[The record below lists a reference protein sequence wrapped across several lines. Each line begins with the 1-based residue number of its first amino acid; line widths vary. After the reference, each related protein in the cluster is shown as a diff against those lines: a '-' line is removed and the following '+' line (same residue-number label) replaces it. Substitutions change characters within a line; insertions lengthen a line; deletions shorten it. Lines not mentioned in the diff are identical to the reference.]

1 MMLGWLWV
9 QCVIATAPQNTDGRL
24 VLQEGE
30 LVLIRSFTGKSAV
43 AFP

>member
-1 MMLGWLWV
+1 MMLGWLGV
-9 QCVIATAPQNTDGRL
+9 QCVIATAPQNTVGRL